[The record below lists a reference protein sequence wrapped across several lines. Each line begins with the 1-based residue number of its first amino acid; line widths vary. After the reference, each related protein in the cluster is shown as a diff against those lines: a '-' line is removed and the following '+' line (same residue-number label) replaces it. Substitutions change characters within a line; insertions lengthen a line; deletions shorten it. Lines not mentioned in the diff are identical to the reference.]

1 MKREENGDKR
11 EWETEEGRRDGEEMK
26 GREKQKTRQDVLME
40 GIACI
45 ASYLLMYSTPSASY
59 LCHMAHTNL
68 HIHAPNPHYSNTIQA
83 GSMSTKIKLAKN
95 S

>member
-1 MKREENGDKR
+1 MKREENGDRR
-11 EWETEEGRRDGEEMK
+11 EGETEEGRRDGEEMK
-26 GREKQKTRQDVLME
+26 GREKQKTRQDGLMV

-68 HIHAPNPHYSNTIQA
+68 HIHAHYSNTIQA